1 VGGETSLGSA
11 VLPKF
16 TATYRTYDLASLAI
30 ESVTTKYQGPWRYHT
45 FVGFDV
51 ALTVDGQHPCEL
63 PPLRIDT
70 LTPEVCDGP
79 DGVTSWLEESPAYG
93 ISARAASSGSCELTV
108 AVEGTD
114 TTHPVQIDLEV
125 TEVPVVEPDPCEGV
139 VCEEEPATCADG
151 SALAIR
157 ECCTTCVAVPDAE
170 QCEVQRTAFDEL
182 YDTQLAQAQAC
193 EVDTDC
199 APVVLVGGCR
209 QYCYVALNAASTTDF
224 MNAITPKYHTGC
236 VACAVKDP
244 APAECPGDGR
254 VYCASGEC
262 RMLR

>member
-1 VGGETSLGSA
+1 VTIDTTFDDGSQRAIETSVEVARADRMELLHGCSVREPDDSDLFPVGAQVALTIELSAGKQPLKGEHQRDLIEGQGIGRQAGLLTRNAYLWTAPEVGGETSLGSA

-51 ALTVDGQHPCEL
+51 ALTVDGKHPCEL

-125 TEVPVVEPDPCEGV
+125 TEVPVRRRGLRRRACH
-139 VCEEEPATCADG
+139 VC
-151 SALAIR
+151 R
-157 ECCTTCVAVPDAE
+157 W
-170 QCEVQRTAFDEL
+170 
-182 YDTQLAQAQAC
+182 
-193 EVDTDC
+193 
-199 APVVLVGGCR
+199 
-209 QYCYVALNAASTTDF
+209 
-224 MNAITPKYHTGC
+224 
-236 VACAVKDP
+236 
-244 APAECPGDGR
+244 
-254 VYCASGEC
+254 
-262 RMLR
+262 